1 MINDSTQYIA
11 RISYGKDSLKMLDV
25 IKSRGLPLDR
35 ITTTDVWAT
44 DTIPANLPPMMAFKE
59 RMDQKIWDMY
69 HIEVEHLCALN
80 KDGSKKTYEQMFY
93 HVPVRR
99 SQSGQVERETDSDPE
114 RSSASRICG
123 TPGVRLDSSGM
134 PMHRIQGNITGFLP
148 NTGYNWCQ
156 KLKHAPDTIQGFP
169 FLGRPWCRGDLKIHV
184 QTPRIPGTD
193 LPMVQKTQDRQGQ
206 NPFSDERPTRRRD
219 RNIVKYLGIA
229 ADEPKRF
236 GQLNERK
243 RAPLVEFGIDEDLC
257 GLYCQYADMLS
268 PTYETSCRDGCWFC
282 HNQGVDQLRL
292 LRRNYPDLW
301 ALLMKWDLDSP
312 VTFKADGH
320 TVHDFDRR
328 FRMEDER
335 KIPIDRTFRWSML
348 DKPPKFVAYTG
359 DQLSLSGFR
368 R

>member
-44 DTIPANLPPMMAFKE
+44 DTIPANLPPMMAFKDC
-59 RMDQKIWDMY
+59 MDQRIWELY
-69 HIEVEHLCALN
+69 RIEVEHLCAVN

-99 SQSGQVERETDSDPE
+99 SQSGQVEREKRFRDGS
-114 RSSASRICG
+114 
-123 TPGVRLDSSGM
+123 
-134 PMHRIQGNITGFLP
+134 ITGFPVLGHPWCQGALKRRNIGNALYRQQGTITGFPP
-148 NTGYNWCQ
+148 NTRYNWCQ
-156 KLKHAPDTIQGFP
+156 KLKIYQDGIQ
-169 FLGRPWCRGDLKIHV
+169 
-184 QTPRIPGTD
+184 RIPIGNGD
-193 LPMVQKTQDRQGQ
+193 HVVSETQDTGKRA
-206 NPFSDERPTRRRD
+206 FLDERPARRKD
-219 RNIVKYLGIA
+219 RNIVEYLGIA

-236 GQLNERK
+236 GQLNDRK

-292 LRRNYPDLW
+292 LRRNYPDYW

-312 VTFKADGH
+312 ISFKADGH
-320 TVHDFDRR
+320 TVHDFDQR
-328 FRMEDER
+328 FQMEDAGL
-335 KIPIDRTFRWSML
+335 IPTGRTFRWAML
-348 DKPPKFVAYTG
+348 DKPPPFVG
-359 DQLSLSGFR
+359 WKSEQISIF
-368 R
+368 